1 MEKKKRIKNKR
12 HSSNLP
18 KFPIPR
24 HLKGTKWDFQFSSIS
39 NFGVQESPSP
49 SDPHPQFHPWVIPN
63 LGTRESNIP
72 RQLLH
77 GIGTLEKLH
86 PEGIFRNDG
95 TSVTALW
102 MRGGARN
109 PLECCGNGMW
119 HSHLLLFPVFPQAMP
134 EVFAGIWDLNSI
146 LKLLSQPQ
154 IQGSCGTHL
163 SNQDSSWECC
173 TL

>member
-1 MEKKKRIKNKR
+1 MKPGKKHGKKKEKRIKNKR

-18 KFPIPR
+18 KFPITSD
-24 HLKGTKWDFQFSSIS
+24 LKGTKWDFQFSSIS

-102 MRGGARN
+102 MRG
-109 PLECCGNGMW
+109 
-119 HSHLLLFPVFPQAMP
+119 
-134 EVFAGIWDLNSI
+134 
-146 LKLLSQPQ
+146 
-154 IQGSCGTHL
+154 
-163 SNQDSSWECC
+163 
-173 TL
+173 